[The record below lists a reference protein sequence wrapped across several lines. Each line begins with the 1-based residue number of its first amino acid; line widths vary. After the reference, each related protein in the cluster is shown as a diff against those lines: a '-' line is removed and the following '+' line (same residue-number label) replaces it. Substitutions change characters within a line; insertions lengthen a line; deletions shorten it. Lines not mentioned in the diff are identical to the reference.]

1 MKTKHCK
8 MAPPALHKLKKKQR
22 GASKDVTIG
31 NKRCEFDEHTTTNKF
46 VLNFINA
53 IIASLENQLS

>member
-1 MKTKHCK
+1 
-8 MAPPALHKLKKKQR
+8 MAPPALHKFKK
-22 GASKDVTIG
+22 I
-31 NKRCEFDEHTTTNKF
+31 NKEGQAKTWRCEFDEHTIANKF

>member
-8 MAPPALHKLKKKQR
+8 MAPPALHKLKKKTKR
-22 GASKDVTIG
+22 ASKDVTIG
-31 NKRCEFDEHTTTNKF
+31 NTRCEFDEHTTANKF

-53 IIASLENQLS
+53 IIASLENQLN